1 MFKEENYGLTIEKEI
16 FVLFDGLK
24 TMRKLGCH
32 QFTIG
37 GDSAR
42 IVSWVVKGFI
52 DIAIG
57 YKELRG
63 YRVSLFMEA

>member
-1 MFKEENYGLTIEKEI
+1 
-16 FVLFDGLK
+16 
-24 TMRKLGCH
+24 MRKLGCH

-57 YKELRG
+57 YKELRE